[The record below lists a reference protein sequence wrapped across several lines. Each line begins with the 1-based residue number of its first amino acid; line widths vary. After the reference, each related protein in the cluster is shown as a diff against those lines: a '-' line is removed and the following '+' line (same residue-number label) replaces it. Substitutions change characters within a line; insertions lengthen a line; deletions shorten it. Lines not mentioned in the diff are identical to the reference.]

1 MATGDPFAGGHYR
14 WPYCTVRFRRVQQQ
28 DFSASFRV
36 SENPDGCL
44 DEFLYNYH
52 NSNALPLCT

>member
-14 WPYCTVRFRRVQQQ
+14 RRTVLY
-28 DFSASFRV
+28 V
-36 SENPDGCL
+36 SDAYSSKISVPRAAFLRIRTDLE
-44 DEFLYNYH
+44 EFLYNYH